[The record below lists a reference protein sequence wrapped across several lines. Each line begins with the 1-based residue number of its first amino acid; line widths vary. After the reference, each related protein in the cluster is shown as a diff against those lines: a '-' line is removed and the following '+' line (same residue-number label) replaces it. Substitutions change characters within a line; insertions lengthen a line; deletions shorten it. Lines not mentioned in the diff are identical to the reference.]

1 MLDPDQAA
9 EVAGRFALGDHAVLT
24 GPVAAGRLGDVWRLS
39 TDRGEFA
46 VKDARFPVDPAE
58 VAADA
63 AYQDRVRSHGV
74 PMPAVVRTPEG
85 EALIQLGSG
94 PVRVYA
100 WVDVL
105 ARERRLD
112 PVAVGALVAGIH
124 RVQVPTQAPVDPW
137 YVAAV
142 GEPAWRDLTTRL
154 RDARAPFADRLESLV
169 PDVLAAEALL
179 VETRGGTGLP
189 PRPVGGQRPANSR
202 RRAGGAGLGELRPG
216 DPAGE
221 LGVVLFE
228 FGQGDSDR
236 MRDLFAS
243 YVDSGGPAR
252 LRTPGDLTMLIAQ
265 AGHIAQIGCERWLAA
280 TTDEARADNA
290 AWVGEFLDE
299 PVTVATVEAILDAAR
314 LDAAR

>member
-9 EVAGRFALGDHAVLT
+9 EVAGRFDLGDLAVLT

-39 TDRGEFA
+39 TDRGDYA
-46 VKDARFPVDPAE
+46 VKDARFPVDPDE

-63 AYQDRVRSHGV
+63 AYQDRVRSHGI

-85 EALIQLGSG
+85 EVLVQLGSG

-105 ARERRLD
+105 PRERGLD

-124 RVQVPTQAPVDPW
+124 RVQVATQSPVDPW

-142 GEPAWRDLTTRL
+142 GEPTWRDLTTRL
-154 RDARAPFADRLESLV
+154 RRARAPFADRLESLV

-179 VETRGGTGLP
+179 VETEAVQLCHRDLWADNVLRTPDDGL
-189 PRPVGGQRPANSR
+189 VVLDWENS
-202 RRAGGAGLGELRPG
+202 GPG

-221 LGVVLFE
+221 LGLVLFE
-228 FGQGDSDR
+228 FGQGEPDR
-236 MRDLFAS
+236 MRELFAS
-243 YVDSGGPAR
+243 YVEAGGPAC

-265 AGHIAQIGCERWLAA
+265 AGHIAQIGCERWLKA
-280 TTDEARADNA
+280 TTDEERADNA

-299 PVTVATVEAILDAAR
+299 PVTVATVEAILDATR
-314 LDAAR
+314 